1 MEVNLK
7 RNKTRGK
14 LVHNQPNRL
23 INRWGGIGTPLIIN
37 GDTFEFWKKMLN
49 DNTLNSDIWGTEFAD
64 GATDWNASNF
74 YLQVQSH
81 WDTDKSRLKDILVG
95 NNGEDFWSDSIVR
108 YFISSESTKKP
119 HHHPNALG
127 IRGIGTLLTILRV
140 GFLRRIISR
149 DKDGKLFQFEFFN
162 CSDEMGQNKV
172 DYTSHKDYQRN
183 CGSVR
188 IETKYIEDWEI
199 GTFDTLNQGV
209 KFELRWF
216 EDSLL
221 NFDHG
226 AIERHLSKRYGQ
238 ASLNININNSLIRP
252 TYFGLDKS
260 DNLIGDITGQFTYAG
275 ERVFEYGEEKI
286 KVKLYWNTQIGV
298 KRDSIR
304 YNLFKDKLS
313 ARNGIEYRL
322 KDSNKDWP
330 SILLM
335 THTNI
340 IFGEK
345 KKGFIFG
352 KGKPLGSYN
361 DNMGNLQIAVQF
373 QSQIKDYLAS
383 NKSNG
388 FSDDNF
394 EEKFGNFVSQWIL
407 DENIKPDYYHWSS
420 KLEDNEMKQMV
431 EKILEDNSSTEM
443 VIRIMVG
450 TKKEI
455 THNKKNWRYVGD
467 ESNNQSNTDLT
478 INDVTRQI
486 DAINEKAGII
496 WEHET
501 ATSTIDHK
509 DGIESRITNWC
520 LKPNWIK
527 HYFWSAS
534 KHGHKEK
541 LIQTLRTFNWQ
552 NPSLERIWLIKKD
565 DILQGT
571 IDYDEVDFIDIK
583 QDVLEHIQS

>member
-541 LIQTLRTFNWQ
+541 LLQTLKTFNRQ

>member
-1 MEVNLK
+1 MSVELKNLP
-7 RNKTRGK
+7 KTK
-14 LVHNQPNRL
+14 HSEQQVPRL
-23 INRWGGIGTPLIIN
+23 INRWGGIGTSLVVN
-37 GDTFEFWKKMLN
+37 GDTFEFWKKLLN
-49 DNTLNSDIWGTEFAD
+49 DNTLNSNIWGTEFAD

-74 YLQVQSH
+74 NLQVQTH
-81 WDTDKSRLKDILVG
+81 WGTDKLRIKDIIAE
-95 NNGEDFWSDSIVR
+95 NNGENFYGESIVR
-108 YFISSESTKKP
+108 YFLSSESTKNP

-127 IRGIGTLLTILRV
+127 VRGVGTLLTILRV

-188 IETKYIEDWEI
+188 IETKYIENWGA
-199 GTFDTLNQGV
+199 GTFDALKQGV

-226 AIERHLSKRYGQ
+226 AIEKHLSKRYGQ
-238 ASLNININNSLIRP
+238 ASLNININDGSIRK
-252 TYFGLDKS
+252 TYYGLDKS
-260 DNLIGDITGQFTYAG
+260 NNLISDITTQFTDAG

-298 KRDSIR
+298 KRDSNR
-304 YNLFKDKLS
+304 YNRFKDKLS
-313 ARNGIEYRL
+313 TVNGIEYRL
-322 KDSNKDWP
+322 KDYSNKDWP
-330 SILLM
+330 TIQLM
-335 THTNI
+335 THTKI

-345 KKGFIFG
+345 RKGFIFG
-352 KGKPLGSYN
+352 KGKPLGSYD
-361 DNMGNLQIAVQF
+361 DNMGNLQIVVQF

-388 FSDDNF
+388 FTDDNF
-394 EEKFGNFVSQWIL
+394 EKEFGNFISEWISSA
-407 DENIKPDYYHWSS
+407 DIKPDYYHWSS

-431 EKILEDNSSTEM
+431 EGIIEKNSPTEREIRRMIGSTKVILQ
-443 VIRIMVG
+443 
-450 TKKEI
+450 
-455 THNKKNWRYVGD
+455 NKKNWRYVGD

-478 INDVTRQI
+478 INDTTRQI
-486 DAINEKAGII
+486 DSINEKAGLI
-496 WEHET
+496 WEHEPQV
-501 ATSTIDHK
+501 STIDHK

-520 LKPNWIK
+520 LKQNWIK
-527 HYFWSAS
+527 HYFWSAA
-534 KHGHKEK
+534 KHGHKDK
-541 LIQTLRTFNWQ
+541 LIKTLRTFNWE

-571 IDYDEVDFIDIK
+571 LDADDVEYIDMKEDILNK
-583 QDVLEHIQS
+583 

>member
-1 MEVNLK
+1 MSVKLK
-7 RNKTRGK
+7 NAPKTK
-14 LVHNQPNRL
+14 HLEQQVPRL
-23 INRWGGIGTPLIIN
+23 INRWGGIGTSLVIN
-37 GDTFEFWKKMLN
+37 GDQFEFWKKMLN
-49 DNTLNSDIWGTEFAD
+49 DNTLNSNIWGTEFAD

-74 YLQVQSH
+74 NLQVQSH
-81 WDTDKSRLKDILVG
+81 WGTDKLRIKDIIAE
-95 NNGEDFWSDSIVR
+95 NNGENFYGESIVR
-108 YFISSESTKKP
+108 YFLSSESTKNP

-127 IRGIGTLLTILRV
+127 VRGIGTLLTILRV

-172 DYTSHKDYQRN
+172 DYTSPKDYQRN

-188 IETKYIEDWEI
+188 IETKYIEDWGT
-199 GTFDTLNQGV
+199 GTFDVLNQGV

-238 ASLNININNSLIRP
+238 ASLNININDSLIRP

-260 DNLIGDITGQFTYAG
+260 NNLIGDITSQFTDAG

-286 KVKLYWNTQIGV
+286 RVKLYWNTQIGV
-298 KRDSIR
+298 KRDSNR
-304 YNLFKDKLS
+304 YKLFKDKLS
-313 ARNGIEYRL
+313 TVNGIEYRL

-352 KGKPLGSYN
+352 KGKPLGSYD
-361 DNMGNLQIAVQF
+361 DNMGNLQIVVQF

-394 EEKFGNFVSQWIL
+394 EEEFGNFISEWISSA
-407 DENIKPDYYHWSS
+407 NIKPDYYYWSS

-431 EKILEDNSSTEM
+431 EGIIEKNSQTE
-443 VIRIMVG
+443 
-450 TKKEI
+450 KEI
-455 THNKKNWRYVGD
+455 RRMIGSTKLILQNKKNWRYVGD

-478 INDVTRQI
+478 INDTTRQI
-486 DAINEKAGII
+486 DSINEKAGLI
-496 WEHET
+496 WEHEPQ
-501 ATSTIDHK
+501 ASTIDHK

-534 KHGHKEK
+534 KHGHKER
-541 LIQTLRTFNWQ
+541 LIKTLKTFNWE

-571 IDYDEVDFIDIK
+571 LDSDEVDYIDIK
-583 QDVLEHIQS
+583 EDIL

>member
-1 MEVNLK
+1 MSVKLK
-7 RNKTRGK
+7 NAPKTK
-14 LVHNQPNRL
+14 HLEQQVPRL
-23 INRWGGIGTPLIIN
+23 INRWGGIGTSLVIN
-37 GDTFEFWKKMLN
+37 GDQFEFWKKMLN
-49 DNTLNSDIWGTEFAD
+49 DNTLNSNIWGTEFAD

-81 WDTDKSRLKDILVG
+81 WGTGKSRLKDILIG
-95 NNGEDFWSDSIVR
+95 NNGENFYGESIVR
-108 YFISSESTKKP
+108 YFLSSESTKKP

-127 IRGIGTLLTILRV
+127 VRGIGTLLTILRV

-149 DKDGKLFQFEFFN
+149 DEDGKLFQFEFFN

-188 IETKYIEDWEI
+188 IETKYIEDWEVFN

-221 NFDHG
+221 NFNHG

-238 ASLNININNSLIRP
+238 ASLNININDSLIKP

-260 DNLIGDITGQFTYAG
+260 NNLIGDITSQFTDAG
-275 ERVFEYGEEKI
+275 EKVFEYGEEKI
-286 KVKLYWNTQIGV
+286 KVKLYWNTRIG
-298 KRDSIR
+298 KNKDSVR

-313 ARNGIEYRL
+313 TANGIEYKL
-322 KDSNKDWP
+322 PKEDSNGDWP

-345 KKGFIFG
+345 KKSFIFG
-352 KGKPLGSYN
+352 PGKPLGHYHS
-361 DNMGNLQIAVQF
+361 NMGNLQIVVQF

-394 EEKFGNFVSQWIL
+394 EEEFGNFISEWISSA
-407 DENIKPDYYHWSS
+407 NIKPDYYYWSS

-431 EKILEDNSSTEM
+431 EGIIEKNSQTE
-443 VIRIMVG
+443 
-450 TKKEI
+450 KEI
-455 THNKKNWRYVGD
+455 RRMIGSTKLILQNKKNWRYVGD

-486 DAINEKAGII
+486 DSINEKAGLI
-496 WEHET
+496 WEHEKED
-501 ATSTIDHK
+501 STIDHK

-534 KHGHKEK
+534 KHGHKER
-541 LIQTLRTFNWQ
+541 LIKTLRTFNWE

-571 IDYDEVDFIDIK
+571 LDSDEVDYIDIK
-583 QDVLEHIQS
+583 EDIL